1 MFIKDVNLINSTHKL
16 SLILIGGMTMR
27 TNCFYL
33 VVFCD
38 INPRSGRF
46 KSADSNGWAPNG
58 EVPRSSHFVVKT
70 SDIETTPYGSAV

>member
-1 MFIKDVNLINSTHKL
+1 MFLNGS
-16 SLILIGGMTMR
+16 
-27 TNCFYL
+27 F
-33 VVFCD
+33 FD

-70 SDIETTPYGSAV
+70 SDRGKPERPFYD

>member
-1 MFIKDVNLINSTHKL
+1 M
-16 SLILIGGMTMR
+16 SLNGS
-27 TNCFYL
+27 F
-33 VVFCD
+33 FD
-38 INPRSGRF
+38 INLRSGRF